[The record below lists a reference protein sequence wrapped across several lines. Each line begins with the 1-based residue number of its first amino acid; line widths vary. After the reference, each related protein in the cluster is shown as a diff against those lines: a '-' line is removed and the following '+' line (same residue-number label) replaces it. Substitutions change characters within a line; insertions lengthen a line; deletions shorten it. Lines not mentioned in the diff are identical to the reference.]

1 MIVCMAG
8 TVAAIPIALRACRGK
23 TDSFSNAVRDTVALN
38 FQ

>member
-8 TVAAIPIALRACRGK
+8 TVAAIPIALRVCRGK
-23 TDSFSNAVRDTVALN
+23 ADILSNAVRDTVALN